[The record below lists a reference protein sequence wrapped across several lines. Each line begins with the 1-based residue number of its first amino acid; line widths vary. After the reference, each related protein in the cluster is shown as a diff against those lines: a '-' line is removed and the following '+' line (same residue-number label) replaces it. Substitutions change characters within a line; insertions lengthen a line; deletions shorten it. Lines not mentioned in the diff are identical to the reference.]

1 MTGRR
6 WAIFGCAL
14 AGLAAAGG
22 AALEK
27 GSPRGDGSVRRIELN
42 ALDYCLEVYDLG
54 GGGPGYSRQF
64 DESVRLYFGDVL
76 FSGEKL
82 VAIENE
88 RRTGSIA
95 DLGKNEAPDTE
106 FSLFH
111 GLRLW
116 KRNLQ
121 RRQFPFPDR
130 YLPFE
135 GFDSKAFFAEREA
148 PQTSAEVRLG
158 HVYVVRLFDRARVG
172 GDRVFLLKAIE
183 FAPGVRVVFLSRELE
198 DEGRG

>member
-1 MTGRR
+1 MTRR
-6 WAIFGCAL
+6 SRILGGAVVA
-14 AGLAAAGG
+14 LAAAGG
-22 AALEK
+22 AVREK
-27 GSPRGDGSVRRIELN
+27 GPLRGEGSVREIELN
-42 ALDYCLEVYDLG
+42 ALDHRLDVYDLRG
-54 GGGPGYSRQF
+54 GAPGYSRQF
-64 DESVRLYFGDVL
+64 DENLRLDFGDVL
-76 FSGEKL
+76 FTGEKL
-82 VAIENE
+82 VAIEDE
-88 RRTGSIA
+88 RRAGVVA
-95 DLGKNEAPDTE
+95 DLGRNEAPDTE

-135 GFDSKAFFAEREA
+135 GFDSRAFFSEREDR
-148 PQTSAEVRLG
+148 QTSVDVRLG
-158 HVYVVRLFDRARVG
+158 HVYIVRLFERARVG

-183 FAPGVRVVFLSRELE
+183 FAPGVRVVFLSKELE